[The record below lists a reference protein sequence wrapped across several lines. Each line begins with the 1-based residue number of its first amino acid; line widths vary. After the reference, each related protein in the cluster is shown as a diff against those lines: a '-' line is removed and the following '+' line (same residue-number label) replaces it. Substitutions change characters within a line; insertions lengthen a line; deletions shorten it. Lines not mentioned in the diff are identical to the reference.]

1 MSQNK
6 FTTNNNP
13 TLVAVSRDDG
23 ETPVYLYA
31 DENSH
36 ALLLSNGMVAGTDY
50 DFIDVQQTSSTVET
64 YVYKLGGSG
73 GATVR
78 TIVVTYVDATK
89 ADIDTVEYS

>member
-36 ALLLSNGMVAGTDY
+36 ALLLSNGLEPMVDY
-50 DFIDVQQTSSTVET
+50 DFIDVQQTSASVET
-64 YVYKLGGSG
+64 YIYKLGGSAG
-73 GATVR
+73 TVIR
-78 TIVVTYVDATK
+78 TIVITYTSGSK
-89 ADIDTVEYS
+89 TDIDTVEYS